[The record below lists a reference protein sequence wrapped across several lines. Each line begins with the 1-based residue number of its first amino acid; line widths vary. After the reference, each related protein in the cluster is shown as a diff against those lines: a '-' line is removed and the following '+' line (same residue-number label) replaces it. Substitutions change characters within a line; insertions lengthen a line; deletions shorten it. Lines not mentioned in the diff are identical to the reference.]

1 MAQPSGLRLA
11 LTGLT
16 ILAIAIGIGRFAF
29 TPILPAMQEQFGLS
43 LRTAGLLASANYV
56 GYFIG
61 AFSAIWL
68 RLSPALAARLSVLAV
83 AVLTAAMAF
92 THSPLAW
99 ALLRGLAGIASAWGL
114 VFASAWILPILAERK
129 LARMGGILFAGVGS
143 GIALTGL
150 LCLVFLHWGWG
161 VERIWV
167 AMGLTAAVLS
177 LLALRTQ
184 GGAAAVP
191 PAGGDSAWRA
201 LRLPDNVRLVV
212 SYGGSGF
219 GYIIPATFLPAMARD
234 IVRDPAVFGW
244 AWPIFGTAA
253 VLSVLV
259 AGRLSTRYPFRR
271 IWMVAQFVMAAG
283 VAIPVYLDGL
293 GGIVVS
299 ALFVGGTFMVTTMAG
314 MQEGRRVGEGACDEP
329 HRGDDRFLRA
339 GAGPR
344 AADRERGRARS
355 GRVRDGAAHRRRR
368 ARRQRLAAARRGA
381 RPTAMI
387 HHRDTEDTEK
397 TRHGN
402 RAAPAH

>member
-314 MQEGRRVGEGACDEP
+314 MQEGRRVGGA
-329 HRGDDRFLRA
+329 HATSLIAAMTASFALGQVL
-339 GAGPR
+339 GPLTV
-344 AADRERGRARS
+344 S
-355 GRVRDGAAHRRRR
+355 VAAH
-368 ARRQRLAAARRGA
+368 AAGGFETALLTAAAVLAASASLLLAGGQDPRQ
-381 RPTAMI
+381 
-387 HHRDTEDTEK
+387 
-397 TRHGN
+397 
-402 RAAPAH
+402 